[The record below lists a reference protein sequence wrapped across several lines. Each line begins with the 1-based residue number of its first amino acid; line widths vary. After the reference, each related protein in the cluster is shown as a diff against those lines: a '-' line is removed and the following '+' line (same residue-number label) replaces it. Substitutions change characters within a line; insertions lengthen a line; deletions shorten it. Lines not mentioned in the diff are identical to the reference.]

1 MALQFASKYHV
12 SLDSRWPYTDNNHV
26 TAAFYYTAVEIRK
39 NTWNTQT
46 DREQRIQLQR
56 PLLSPV
62 DLGVSGP
69 IIPVAITDPASTM
82 YERLQ
87 DIV

>member
-1 MALQFASKYHV
+1 MAAL
-12 SLDSRWPYTDNNHV
+12 
-26 TAAFYYTAVEIRK
+26 YYTAVEIRK

-62 DLGVSGP
+62 DRRGERANMYDHCAVHPSLQSDVIMCSVMVCEGVLCLAT
-69 IIPVAITDPASTM
+69 IPSI
-82 YERLQ
+82 L
-87 DIV
+87 